1 MIALSS
7 VDREFLLSHLSLSTR
22 GCHYRI
28 SRLLRAGVITRKN
41 GKYSVTSFGL
51 LVHHAQNLIG
61 LALNSYW
68 KLSAIDSLESS
79 HSIPR
84 HEYNKIVS
92 NLLSDDKIKE
102 ILTRERATTNSVDPG
117 KSINSIPPEH
127 TNFDTEARTNNLNL
141 KGKKSFQCLTALD
154 DLDYF
159 PLDSIS
165 DDILYRSIKES
176 LEPVGKTYAKAV
188 IDHICHINRLSEREI
203 LTNCDLFEDS
213 MYRLFGRVRNLL

>member
-1 MIALSS
+1 MNSVFDVLKALSDPKVLAIFNIIALSN
-7 VDREFLLSHLSLSTR
+7 LSHLNLSTR
-22 GCHYRI
+22 ACHYRV
-28 SRLLRAGVITRKN
+28 SRLLRTGVISRKN

-102 ILTRERATTNSVDPG
+102 ILTRERET
-117 KSINSIPPEH
+117 INI
-127 TNFDTEARTNNLNL
+127 
-141 KGKKSFQCLTALD
+141 
-154 DLDYF
+154 
-159 PLDSIS
+159 
-165 DDILYRSIKES
+165 
-176 LEPVGKTYAKAV
+176 V
-188 IDHICHINRLSEREI
+188 I
-203 LTNCDLFEDS
+203 
-213 MYRLFGRVRNLL
+213 